1 MEEEYNQ
8 ALQKIKETKST
19 SIKEWNELAMRENLL
34 STESLKYI
42 SGSNWHNLRNTILAE
57 L

>member
-42 SGSNWHNLRNTILAE
+42 SQKNFKTLCNETRNN
-57 L
+57 